1 MARDEPGRAPTLR
14 GDPRLGAKS
23 SPPEGAPDST
33 MTAGLM
39 GRLPKLSL
47 AGWRR
52 GRNRLSPQRG
62 AKSQSRHPF
71 NPPGAVLSGI
81 TRRPRPNLRTG
92 VVSRVAPPVGGTS
105 EALPGGIGGIP
116 ASPLGSLPRRATF
129 GQRGCIRRR
138 GPTPQSGGLGPATSP
153 PRRVGAGVQWRQAEV
168 EGWTRDT
175 WRPNPAYWGSQGETA
190 VSLNTG
196 WRGASSMNFST
207 GSSPLASKNGAV
219 TRALRRYCWRTGPAV
234 AGATSSAWSVSDRPP
249 WRSAIWGWARTL

>member
-1 MARDEPGRAPTLR
+1 MARDEPGRARTLR

-23 SPPEGAPDST
+23 SPPKGAPDST

-52 GRNRLSPQRG
+52 GRNRLSPSGEPRAKVGTPSIRQGRLSRVLRG
-62 AKSQSRHPF
+62 GPAELAYR
-71 NPPGAVLSGI
+71 G
-81 TRRPRPNLRTG
+81 RP
-92 VVSRVAPPVGGTS
+92 RVAPPVGGTS

-116 ASPLGSLPRRATF
+116 ASPLGSLPRRAAF

-168 EGWTRDT
+168 EGWARDT
-175 WRPNPAYWGSQGETA
+175 WRPNPAYWDTPMINPVVTS
-190 VSLNTG
+190 
-196 WRGASSMNFST
+196 
-207 GSSPLASKNGAV
+207 NG
-219 TRALRRYCWRTGPAV
+219 
-234 AGATSSAWSVSDRPP
+234 
-249 WRSAIWGWARTL
+249 